1 MNLLHET
8 SFMQH
13 VSSVSDWPYAL
24 TIDYYYCGDSYILL
38 FRPPRMFPQIKDVST
53 NYTVFQQ
60 MSVVITGIYVCLFLE
75 GCFHTITQ
83 FSDKPQYSKQTFF
96 LVYLMMLLVTQI
108 IV

>member
-24 TIDYYYCGDSYILL
+24 TIDYYYCGDQLHTPLPSS
-38 FRPPRMFPQIKDVST
+38 KDVST
-53 NYTVFQQ
+53 NYTIFQQ

-108 IV
+108 IL